1 MRGETWIKIGE
12 DEACFHLEIAQAAT
26 ERNMAIGPEENSFS
40 LQDREHKG
48 MILKDPVRWTRG
60 FENYSL
66 QRNKIY
72 SSYKNRRRPHTC
84 ERENEEQ
91 NY

>member
-1 MRGETWIKIGE
+1 MNTNRRRRSV
-12 DEACFHLEIAQAAT
+12 FPF
-26 ERNMAIGPEENSFS
+26 RNIAIGPEENSFS

-48 MILKDPVRWTRG
+48 MMMLKDPVRWTRG

-66 QRNKIY
+66 HPNKMY
-72 SSYKNRRRPHTC
+72 SSYKNHRRRHTC
-84 ERENEEQ
+84 ESENEEQ